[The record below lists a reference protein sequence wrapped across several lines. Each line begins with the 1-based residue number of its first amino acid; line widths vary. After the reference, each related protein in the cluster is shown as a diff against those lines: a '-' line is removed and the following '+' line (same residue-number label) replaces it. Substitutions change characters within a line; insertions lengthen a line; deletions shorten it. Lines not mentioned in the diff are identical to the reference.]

1 MKALIVKSKSNAE
14 MKFISDLLK
23 KLGVT
28 TRVLDE
34 EEIED
39 FGMSTLMKGVD
50 RTKKVSKE
58 VVMRKLKSK

>member
-1 MKALIVKSKSNAE
+1 MKALIVKSKSQAE

-39 FGMSTLMKGVD
+39 YGMSTLMKDVD
-50 RTKKVSKE
+50 RIKKVSKE
-58 VVMRKLKSK
+58 DVMRKLKSK